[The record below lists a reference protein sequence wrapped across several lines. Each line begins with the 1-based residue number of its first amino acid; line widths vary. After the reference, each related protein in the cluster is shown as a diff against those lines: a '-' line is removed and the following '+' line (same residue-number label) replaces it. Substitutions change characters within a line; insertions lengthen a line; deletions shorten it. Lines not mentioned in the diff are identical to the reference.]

1 MGRSW
6 LVGGLIASVTLN
18 LFLIG
23 AAAGVIALGR
33 SMARENAGVRP
44 GALMIAT
51 AGLPQPDRRD
61 FRQMLR
67 QLRAGVIIDVGR
79 SRTARI
85 DAWSALGDPKP
96 DPAAIKAKLALSRQ
110 IDTGVRATVE
120 EKLVDYVER
129 LPAADRADFAAGM
142 RRALASPPAASPAS
156 PVPDNTVS
164 GR

>member
-6 LVGGLIASVTLN
+6 LVGGMIASVTLN

-44 GALMIAT
+44 GALMIAS

-67 QLRAGVIIDVGR
+67 QTRAAVIADVGR
-79 SRTARI
+79 SRALRV
-85 DAWSALGDPKP
+85 DAWSALGDPKS
-96 DPAAIKAKLALSRQ
+96 DPAAIKAKLAQSRQ

-120 EKLVDYVER
+120 EKLVDYIER
-129 LPAADRADFAAGM
+129 LPPADRAAFAAGM
-142 RRALASPPAASPAS
+142 RRSLAPPPAAGAPTPAAT
-156 PVPDNTVS
+156 NAT